1 MLAGGAM
8 VGPVWDQLQ
17 SAELSFLPSGM
28 LKARLARRGGVVRV
42 LGRSGRVGP
51 RAVVGAFP
59 GA

>member
-1 MLAGGAM
+1 M
-8 VGPVWDQLQ
+8 VGPMWDQLQ

-28 LKARLARRGGVVRV
+28 LKGRLTRRVGVVLV